1 MIPVVDLSRRLGR
14 LEEAYIE
21 SVRRVMQSGTLLLG
35 PELDAFEREAAAC
48 FGGLDVIGV
57 SSGAGAIELALAA
70 LGIGPGDEVI
80 VPAFTAV
87 PTASAVCAV
96 GATPVAVD
104 VDVETAL
111 IDVDRALDAVTTR
124 TRAIVPVHLY
134 GRPADLSP
142 LREAGLA
149 IVEDAA
155 QAHGAVTDPVGRAVT
170 LLVLPDEERRRDR

>member
-14 LEEAYIE
+14 LEEAYVE
-21 SVRRVMQSGTLLLG
+21 SVRRVMRSGSLLLG
-35 PELDAFEREAAAC
+35 PELDAFERAAAT
-48 FGGLDVIGV
+48 FSGGMDVVGV

-104 VDVETAL
+104 VDIDTAL
-111 IDVDRALDAVTTR
+111 IDIDRALDAVTDPHAGVRAGPSVRSTR
-124 TRAIVPVHLY
+124 RPV
-134 GRPADLSP
+134 GTDRQPDCRSSRMP
-142 LREAGLA
+142 LRPTARSP
-149 IVEDAA
+149 
-155 QAHGAVTDPVGRAVT
+155 HRSGAR
-170 LLVLPDEERRRDR
+170 